1 MDVLSVISNW
11 LVQNRF
17 YFIAYGVWLA
27 AGALG
32 ALPLLFGPA
41 PLATLMELMG
51 INYWIISAIQ
61 RFSYVFLGLGWL
73 IGVLYAEHY
82 LRTSVAR
89 HRLGRAV
96 VRVIIA
102 VLVIL
107 LLLVLLTIL
116 PVFL

>member
-1 MDVLSVISNW
+1 MSTIANW
-11 LVQNRF
+11 LVQNRA
-17 YFIAYGVWLA
+17 YFAAYAVWVLA
-27 AGALG
+27 ATVG

-41 PLATLMELMG
+41 PLAGLMEALD
-51 INYWIISAIQ
+51 INYWIISAVQ

-82 LRTSVAR
+82 LRNSVAR

-96 VRVIIA
+96 VRVGLA
-102 VLVIL
+102 LGVIL
-107 LLLVLLTIL
+107 ILLVLLTFL